1 MIKAPRGTVDILP
14 QESKKWQELEQL
26 IRSICSYYNVEEI
39 RTPIFEQTELFVRS
53 VGETTDVVNKEM
65 YTFDD
70 KKGRSMTLRPE
81 GTAGVARSY
90 IQNKLY
96 ANPEKVQKLFYMG
109 PMFRYERPQQGRQR
123 QFHQFGVEMIGYESP
138 YLDVECMA
146 MAITLVETLG
156 IQDIKLHVNT
166 LGDIESRDLYREVL
180 KDYFR
185 PALGDLCSDCQNRFE
200 SNPLRIL
207 DCKVDHDHPIMKDAP
222 KTTDHLTDSAK
233 AHFDKVCSLLDDLE
247 IEYEVDSSLVR
258 GLDYYNHTVFE
269 IISDDK
275 RLGNGATIGGGGR
288 YNGLIG
294 ELGGAET
301 PAVGFAF
308 GLERIMLAVG
318 DDLGE
323 DEGLDCYI
331 MPMGEAALDLS
342 VQIAA
347 MLRANGFK
355 IDLDYQG
362 RSFKGQF
369 KSVDRF
375 NAKFAMIIGDS
386 ELEKEKV
393 IFRNTST
400 RDQEEVDLGDM
411 VSYLEEKIGGAD
423 HHHE

>member
-166 LGDIESRDLYREVL
+166 LGDIESRDRYREVL

-185 PALGDLCSDCQNRFE
+185 PALGELCSDCQNRFE

-222 KTTDHLTDSAK
+222 KTTDHLSESAK

-294 ELGGAET
+294 ELGGAPT